1 VLEVE
6 KHLRQKSRRMICI
19 RPVVLDPS
27 LWISGVFVI
36 YEVFVCG
43 LRGLVR
49 LPVHP
54 QWSRSLQYVDASI
67 CRSHAFVRRFLLS
80 KSFS

>member
-1 VLEVE
+1 MLEVVR
-6 KHLRQKSRRMICI
+6 HFRPKSRSNDLYAVI
-19 RPVVLDPS
+19 DPY
-27 LWISGVFVI
+27 LWISGVL
-36 YEVFVCG
+36 YGVFVSG

-54 QWSRSLQYVDASI
+54 QWSRSLQYVHASI

-80 KSFS
+80 KSF